1 MHPVLLRHLD
11 IKHMKYNNPMKY
23 IYDDKKFTSHY
34 F

>member
-23 IYDDKKFTSHY
+23 ICDDKKMIRSY